1 MVDEAPKVSIAT
13 FKYLAEVFFRE
24 FFGKKVAV
32 RLRPSFFPFTEP
44 SFEFDISCMICGGKN
59 KECTTC
65 KGVGWIEIG
74 GAGMVHQKVFEAA
87 GYPRGKY
94 QGFAWGFGLTRL
106 ALMKYGISDIRL
118 LSSGDIRFLEQF

>member
-1 MVDEAPKVSIAT
+1 
-13 FKYLAEVFFRE
+13 
-24 FFGKKVAV
+24 
-32 RLRPSFFPFTEP
+32 
-44 SFEFDISCMICGGKN
+44 MICGGKN